1 MYQVNIELSATVMCI
16 KKRSGRKIEG
26 SLRKNI
32 QSPWNKPIRKAAKA
46 RRKAMEQTSSI
57 CVLVK

>member
-1 MYQVNIELSATVMCI
+1 VTTVIYIE
-16 KKRSGRKIEG
+16 RSGRKVEG

-32 QSPWNKPIRKAAKA
+32 QSPWNKPIGKEAKA
-46 RRKAMEQTSSI
+46 RRKAMEQTSNI